1 MMINK
6 KNLFARFYFVAR
18 FYNKI
23 RKLFYQHQ
31 IEMEMEKLRLR
42 YPNSIIS
49 RNVSITPDCKLGNHT
64 VIHPNVSLSNV
75 IIGDYT
81 FVRSCIIN
89 TTIGKFCSIAPSCSI
104 GNRKHPSRNF
114 VSTSPV
120 FFSKNNGCQMT
131 FVKEN
136 LFEEC
141 ERIEIGN
148 DVWIGINSIIL
159 DGVKIGDGAIIGA
172 GAVVTKDVDDYAIVG
187 GVPAKLIRYRF
198 EKQQIDFLK
207 RFKWWDKDITWI
219 EKNHESF
226 INIDDFIKNHG

>member
-1 MMINK
+1 MAFINK
-6 KNLFARFYFVAR
+6 DILGNFFV
-18 FYNKI
+18 KI
-23 RKLFYQHQ
+23 YKIFNQYQTGKA
-31 IEMEMEKLRLR
+31 MEELELR
-42 YPNSIIS
+42 YQNSIILGK
-49 RNVSITPDCKLGNHT
+49 VSITPDCKLGNHT
-64 VIHPNVSLSNV
+64 VIHPGICLSNA

-81 FVRSCIIN
+81 YVLSSISN
-89 TTIGKFCSIAPSCSI
+89 TTIGKFCSIAPSCRI
-104 GNRKHPSRNF
+104 GTRKHPSKNF

-148 DVWIGINSIIL
+148 DVWVGTNSTIL

-172 GAVVTKDVDDYAIVG
+172 GAVVTKNVDDYAIVG
-187 GVPAKLIRYRF
+187 GVPAKLLRYRF

-207 RFKWWDKDITWI
+207 SFKWWDKDIKWI

-226 INIDDFIKNHG
+226 INIDDFIKSHM